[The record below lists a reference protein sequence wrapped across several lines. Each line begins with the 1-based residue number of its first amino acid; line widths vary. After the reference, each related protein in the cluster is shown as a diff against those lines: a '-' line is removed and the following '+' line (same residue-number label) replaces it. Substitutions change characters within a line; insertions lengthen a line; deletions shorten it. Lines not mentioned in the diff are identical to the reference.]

1 MEITNNV
8 ASLTP
13 KKVSELR
20 SSFFIPDYQRGYRWG
35 RHNVRQLLNDIRDS
49 KGVYY
54 LQPIVV
60 CTHNHMEEE
69 KKEYDYDII
78 DGQQRLTTLLIVYK
92 GLESIYNML
101 DSNPMG
107 FNILS
112 KDQVECGFCLSYQTR
127 NDSED
132 FLNSIKDKTLAE
144 AREFADFLYMYHAY
158 QEVYTWFTENRSDI
172 AYIAKSLKER
182 VFLIWYEVNAN
193 EDKARQIFENLNIG
207 KIRLTNAELI
217 KAIFLS
223 QTNSRISDQEQN
235 VIGQQWDEIE
245 RRLHDKVLWSFLTKK
260 SEEQY
265 ATRIELLFDMVSKK
279 KDKERDEYYTFL
291 YFDKLLKGKNQ
302 KEEWEKIY
310 IQYLKLLDWFDD
322 NEYYHKIGY
331 LVSVGPSDTLQKLYT
346 ESMDGE
352 MTNSSFK
359 ASLDKKIKDTLSF
372 KKMRIE
378 HLSYNEDYSDVTKL
392 LTLFNVITTYNLND
406 ETQKY
411 PFYLHNTVKGGWS
424 IEHIHA
430 QQSEPINDIEPRKN
444 WVRLHSSSL
453 QRYLSVRKAEDVSK
467 EEIAKIEALSTRMN
481 DYLEKENI
489 QTQNNFNSI
498 SKTYSEVVVS
508 KLDVEYK
515 DLLGN
520 LALLGKDDNSVLNNS
535 TFDVKREIIT
545 KELTAISYI
554 PICTQHVFLKK
565 YTPSDRND
573 LFFWGDDDRVEYVK
587 EIKKVLGKYLP
598 QIDELVHSLFMN
610 ISPEI
615 DKTWDMLEQM
625 AKNKKESLKVIL
637 NQHANDKMFKE
648 DPLAYY
654 EA

>member
-112 KDQVECGFCLSYQTR
+112 KDQVECGFRLSYQTR

-265 ATRIELLFDMVSKK
+265 ATRIELLFDMVSK
-279 KDKERDEYYTFL
+279 R
-291 YFDKLLKGKNQ
+291 
-302 KEEWEKIY
+302 
-310 IQYLKLLDWFDD
+310 
-322 NEYYHKIGY
+322 
-331 LVSVGPSDTLQKLYT
+331 
-346 ESMDGE
+346 
-352 MTNSSFK
+352 
-359 ASLDKKIKDTLSF
+359 KIK
-372 KKMRIE
+372 K
-378 HLSYNEDYSDVTKL
+378 
-392 LTLFNVITTYNLND
+392 
-406 ETQKY
+406 ETNII
-411 PFYLHNTVKGGWS
+411 PFY
-424 IEHIHA
+424 I
-430 QQSEPINDIEPRKN
+430 
-444 WVRLHSSSL
+444 
-453 QRYLSVRKAEDVSK
+453 
-467 EEIAKIEALSTRMN
+467 
-481 DYLEKENI
+481 
-489 QTQNNFNSI
+489 
-498 SKTYSEVVVS
+498 
-508 KLDVEYK
+508 
-515 DLLGN
+515 
-520 LALLGKDDNSVLNNS
+520 
-535 TFDVKREIIT
+535 
-545 KELTAISYI
+545 LTN
-554 PICTQHVFLKK
+554 C
-565 YTPSDRND
+565 
-573 LFFWGDDDRVEYVK
+573 
-587 EIKKVLGKYLP
+587 
-598 QIDELVHSLFMN
+598 
-610 ISPEI
+610 
-615 DKTWDMLEQM
+615 
-625 AKNKKESLKVIL
+625 
-637 NQHANDKMFKE
+637 
-648 DPLAYY
+648 
-654 EA
+654 